1 MLLGEYDFTE
11 VFVQEDVNIIA
22 KLIFVIFVFDMS
34 VVLMNLI
41 VGLAVND
48 VQSIR
53 RESICKRLTYET
65 YTAIFLET
73 VSALECFMKTT
84 YLGICKNSKLMSF

>member
-1 MLLGEYDFTE
+1 MQVLTMLLGEYDFTE

-73 VSALECFMKTT
+73 VSTH
-84 YLGICKNSKLMSF
+84 